1 MRIADLH
8 QSHYLDK
15 HNILNK
21 GNENN
26 PKFYSNEIILSIYR
40 ASSG

>member
-1 MRIADLH
+1 MAEVT
-8 QSHYLDK
+8 SVHYLDK